1 MHGSESQMGNL
12 FFIQPVWAIE
22 VPSSC
27 TCQWKH
33 SSLAAKPNVQT
44 TLYSLTFA
52 RLMSAFRTWKPIF
65 LSFLG
70 CTKFRQKVAWYIHIY
85 MYIYICHSMFPRS
98 LFYFASSVYACSCI
112 SVYNMYATKGNSLDH
127 TLRMFS
133 ST

>member
-85 MYIYICHSMFPRS
+85 IYIYAIVC
-98 LFYFASSVYACSCI
+98 
-112 SVYNMYATKGNSLDH
+112 SLDLSSILLLLYMRAH
-127 TLRMFS
+127 VFQYITCMQLRGIHW
-133 ST
+133 TTR